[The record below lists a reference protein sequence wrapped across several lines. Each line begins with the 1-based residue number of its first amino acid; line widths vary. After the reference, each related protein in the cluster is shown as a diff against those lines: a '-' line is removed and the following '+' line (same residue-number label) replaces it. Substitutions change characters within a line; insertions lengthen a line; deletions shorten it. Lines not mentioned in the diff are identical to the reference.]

1 MMSGLNPWQER
12 ELERDHKLEDK
23 FDKLADVFW
32 FCLVWCM
39 CAAMIGLTVIATAW
53 MAGVVA
59 MCIASFI

>member
-1 MMSGLNPWQER
+1 MFELTPRQER
-12 ELERDHKLEDK
+12 ELERNRKLEDK

-32 FCLVWCM
+32 FCLVWCI

-53 MAGVVA
+53 MADVVA

>member
-1 MMSGLNPWQER
+1 MSGLNPWQER
-12 ELERDHKLEDK
+12 ELERNRKLEDK

-32 FCLVWCM
+32 FCLVWCL

-53 MAGVVA
+53 MVNVVA